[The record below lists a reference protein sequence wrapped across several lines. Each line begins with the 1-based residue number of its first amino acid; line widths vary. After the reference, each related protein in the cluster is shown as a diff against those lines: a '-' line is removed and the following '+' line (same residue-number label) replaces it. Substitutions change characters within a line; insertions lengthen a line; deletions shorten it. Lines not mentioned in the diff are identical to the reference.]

1 MNKSYSVE
9 GMSCAACSSAIE
21 RIMKKQDGVNR
32 VDVNLTTKKMV
43 LDYDESVLSFDTI
56 KEKIEKA
63 GFEVFEPV
71 VKKTVTI
78 PIEGM
83 T

>member
-21 RIMKKQDGVNR
+21 RIMKKQDGVNS

-43 LDYDESVLSFDTI
+43 LDYDESLLSFDTI